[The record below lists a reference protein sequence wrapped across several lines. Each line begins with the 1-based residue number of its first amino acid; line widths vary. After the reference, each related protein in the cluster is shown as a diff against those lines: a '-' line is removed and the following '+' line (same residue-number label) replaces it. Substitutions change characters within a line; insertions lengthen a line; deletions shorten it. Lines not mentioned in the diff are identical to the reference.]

1 MSLSIKNVERA
12 CERIKGILH
21 QTPILSSS
29 RLNQALGHQIFF
41 KAENFQ
47 KTGSFKSRGAYNA
60 LSQMS
65 ENRSLP
71 KKLIVYSSGN
81 HSQAMAWAAQQ
92 FQIPIDLYMMSSASK
107 VKIAAAS
114 NSKAHLI
121 FKDTRLKI
129 EESAQSA
136 ATNKEGELVGF
147 DHEFVISGHGTACY
161 EALNQLKNQNI
172 STVFAPLGG
181 GGLLS
186 GTLISA
192 KGINPAIQVFAGEPL
207 VANDGARTLR
217 SGKIFRWKDEP
228 PTIAD
233 GLQTLS
239 LTQRT
244 FHYLKMLNGV
254 FEITEDEI
262 VYWTQWISHLLKI
275 HLEPSG
281 ALGMCAAWR
290 WLTQQYTPC
299 SVLVILSGGNFDSL
313 KAQKI
318 WEKEWLQTYPDMHTL
333 KNLFLKS

>member
-1 MSLSIKNVERA
+1 MSLSIRDVERA
-12 CERIKGILH
+12 YERIKGVLH
-21 QTPILSSS
+21 KTPILSSS
-29 RLNQALGHQIFF
+29 RLNRALGHQIFF

-47 KTGSFKSRGAYNA
+47 KTGSFKARGAYNA
-60 LSQMS
+60 LSQMY
-65 ENRSLP
+65 ENKSMP
-71 KKLIVYSSGN
+71 KKLIAYSSGN

-92 FQIPIDLYMMSSASK
+92 FQVPIDLYMVSSASK
-107 VKIAAAS
+107 VKTAAAAAK
-114 NSKAHLI
+114 KARLI
-121 FKDTRLKI
+121 FKDTRFEI
-129 EESAQSA
+129 EESARSA
-136 ATNKEGELVGF
+136 SANKEGELVVF

-161 EALNQLKNQNI
+161 EALDQLQGQNV
-172 STVFAPLGG
+172 SAVFAPLGG

-192 KGINPAIQVFAGEPL
+192 KGINSALQVFAGEPL
-207 VANDGARTLR
+207 SANDGARTLR

-233 GLQTLS
+233 GVRTLS

-262 VYWTQWISHLLKI
+262 IYWTQWVSHLLKI

-290 WLTQQYTPC
+290 WLAEQNTSC

-313 KAQKI
+313 KAQRI
-318 WEKEWLQTYPDMHTL
+318 WEKEWLETYPSMHI
-333 KNLFLKS
+333 FQH